1 MHFESA
7 SFSTDYSQPNIKI
20 VQFKCISDHK
30 NFIPKYLDIF
40 HGIEAAIGGN
50 RSRKRFCPQ
59 LVPMAL
65 KRPDRIIK
73 GYVCMY
79 EFPVLRN
86 TAASKIGNNYGV
98 ISLL

>member
-40 HGIEAAIGGN
+40 HETRGSYLQEIAPVN
-50 RSRKRFCPQ
+50 D
-59 LVPMAL
+59 LVP
-65 KRPDRIIK
+65 
-73 GYVCMY
+73 
-79 EFPVLRN
+79 N
-86 TAASKIGNNYGV
+86 
-98 ISLL
+98 